1 MNCKGRGGGGGRK
14 EEWNQSV
21 SIGGFNPHG
30 FQVGHCAASLQARVW
45 RAMYN
50 MRSPKVRVKRQELLP
65 EEDH

>member
-1 MNCKGRGGGGGRK
+1 M
-14 EEWNQSV
+14 